1 MSYLDT
7 PRLVFAGRFQADPS
21 TVNNDPEHFDSAD
34 FRSNYQV
41 SGSGSSNG
49 WWNPRGTGAWR
60 LFDCTVKAV
69 TYEDGTWCDDPSKDP
84 VVGLSVTGADA
95 RVEAK
100 LVDLDPEQQMVSEIW
115 GLQVLVQSAAA
126 GVVLRGNFEV
136 SPFADIWT
144 RFPAGQPD
152 SFFGAYYQSI
162 LAGVKWQSLQGS
174 RFLEEIGDPGKLS
187 IKFNVDGFEDD
198 QTSPWFTF
206 GRIVGA
212 IGRATPGQPKRFVP
226 GRRLNPTGVSI
237 TNAAGQPSAVQ
248 NAIGWLDGNRLTVD
262 LGNSLPTASAGGP
275 LQDLGKL
282 YIGIQAGSRMPATVG
297 EVEYHGPDWYEKQAG
312 LVTFQL
318 SSEEAKAVAGL
329 PLVLFQV
336 TATGGVAMLLQEN
349 ANGQWIRADQFV
361 FRLDSHASATT
372 RLWATEFGRPLAG
385 QPVALAFDNTYVE
398 GQVLRKPVASPPVGV
413 PASGLRF
420 EAPGVTNED
429 GTIEVTLTGNL
440 DGNPRQY
447 IDGQVY
453 GVTYGLGTVPPAP
466 GSRGQSDILS
476 PLVWS
481 PYEVP
486 ERPTW
491 LDDVGPI
498 FQQYANLY
506 PVMKPIVDLA
516 NFGSLVEKIG
526 LLKNVFKAPVS
537 DPNYMPVTRDL
548 SGPKREM
555 LLRWLKRPRYMRN
568 DSKADLLRALQQAVE
583 LEHATIPLYLTALYS
598 IRPGAN
604 VEVAELIKSVVLEE
618 MLHMALVSN
627 LMVSIGGA
635 PDINSPSFVPRYP
648 GPLPGGLA
656 ANLTVRLRRCS
667 IAQVR
672 DVFMAVEQP
681 EKTYE
686 PVHGGVDPD
695 DPEEASLFT
704 IGWFYDRI
712 ERSLDRLA
720 AQGEITFGNEDRQVA
735 TRIGP
740 HRLYRINSLED
751 AHRAIREIKEQ
762 GEGASPVDPSQ
773 VKGREDLAHY
783 YKFSEIVN
791 GHQIVI
797 GKDGFSYTGAPV
809 PFDPDG
815 VFPMMDDPDTSTLP
829 KGSRAQILSAQ
840 FNGTYRALLNGLHRT
855 FNGEPDHFGATVGLM
870 YSLELQ
876 AQELMQTP
884 SGRNDGT
891 TAGPSFQLPFPL

>member
-1 MSYLDT
+1 MSYLDV

-21 TVNNDPEHFDSAD
+21 TVNNDPEHFDSVD
-34 FRSNYQV
+34 FRSNYQM
-41 SGSGSSNG
+41 SGAGATNG
-49 WWNPRGTGAWR
+49 WWNPRGTGGWR
-60 LFDCTVKAV
+60 LFDCTVRAV
-69 TYEDGTWCDDPSKDP
+69 AYEDGTWCDDPSSDP

-115 GLQVLVQSAAA
+115 GLQILVQSAAA
-126 GVVLRGNFEV
+126 GVILRGDFEV

-162 LAGVKWQSLQGS
+162 LAGVRWQALQGS
-174 RFLEEIGDPGKLS
+174 RFLQEIGDPGELS
-187 IKFNVDGFEDD
+187 IKFNVDGYQDD
-198 QTSPWFTF
+198 STSQWFTF
-206 GRIVGA
+206 GRMVGA

-226 GRRLNPTGVSI
+226 GRRLNSTGGSI
-237 TNAAGQPSAVQ
+237 TNSAGQTTAVQ
-248 NAIGWLDGNRLTVD
+248 NAMAWLAGSRLTLD

-275 LQDLGKL
+275 LQNLGNL
-282 YIGIQAGSRMPATVG
+282 LIGLLPANGAPVTLG
-297 EVEYHGPDWYEKQAG
+297 EVDYLDPRWYERRAG
-312 LVTFQL
+312 IADFELTA
-318 SSEEAKAVAGL
+318 E
-329 PLVLFQV
+329 QV
-336 TATGGVAMLLQEN
+336 TMAANAPLALLQSTASGPVTLLAEN

-372 RLWATEFGRPLAG
+372 RLWATEYGRPLAG

-398 GQVLRKPVASPPVGV
+398 QQVTQGPVAGPPVGV
-413 PASGLRF
+413 PASGLHF
-420 EAPGVTNED
+420 EAPGVTDAD
-429 GTIEVTLTGNL
+429 GTITVTLTGNL
-440 DGNPRQY
+440 DGNPRGY

-466 GSRGQSDILS
+466 GSRGLSDILS

-481 PYEVP
+481 PYAVP
-486 ERPTW
+486 ARPTW
-491 LDDVGPI
+491 LDDVAPI

-506 PVMKPIVDLA
+506 PVMRPIVDLA
-516 NFGSLVEKIG
+516 NFGSLVKKIG
-526 LLKNVFKAPVS
+526 LLKNVFKAPLS

-555 LLRWLKRPRYMRN
+555 LLRWLAHPRYMRN

-604 VEVAELIKSVVLEE
+604 VEVASLIRGVVLEE
-618 MLHMALVSN
+618 MLHMGLVSN
-627 LMVSIGGA
+627 LMVAIGGA
-635 PDINSPSFVPRYP
+635 PDISSPGFVPRYP

-667 IAQVR
+667 IAQIR

-681 EKTYE
+681 QKTVE
-686 PVHGGVDPD
+686 PVDGEVDPD
-695 DPEEASLFT
+695 DPEQASLFT
-704 IGWFYDRI
+704 IGWFYDQI
-712 ERSLDRLA
+712 EHSLDRLA
-720 AQGEITFGNEDRQVA
+720 AQGEITFGQEDRQVKA
-735 TRIGP
+735 RIGP
-740 HRLYRINSLED
+740 HHLYRIGSLED
-751 AHRAIREIKEQ
+751 ARRAIREIKEQ
-762 GEGASPVDPSQ
+762 GEGASPVDPAQ
-773 VKGREDLAHY
+773 VQGREDLSHY
-783 YKFSEIVN
+783 YKFAEIVN

-797 GKDGFSYTGAPV
+797 APGGFAYIGPAV

-815 VFPMMDDPDTSTLP
+815 VFPMMDDPDTVALP
-829 KGSRAQILSAQ
+829 AGSRARILSRQ
-840 FNGTYRALLNGLHRT
+840 FNQTYQALLNALHLT
-855 FNGEPDHFGATVGLM
+855 FNGDPDHFGATEGLM

-876 AQELMQTP
+876 AQQLMQTP

-891 TAGPSFQLPFPL
+891 TAGPSFELPFPL

>member
-1 MSYLDT
+1 MSYLDV
-7 PRLVFAGRFQADPS
+7 PRLVFAGKFQADPS
-21 TVNNDPEHFDSAD
+21 TINNDPEHFDSED

-41 SGSGSSNG
+41 SGPGATNG

-60 LFDCTVKAV
+60 LFDCTVQSVA
-69 TYEDGTWCDDPSKDP
+69 YEDGTWCDDPLIDP

-100 LVDLDPEQQMVSEIW
+100 LVDLDPEQQMVSEVW

-126 GVVLRGNFEV
+126 GVVLRGSFVE

-162 LAGVKWQSLQGS
+162 LAGVQWQSLKGS
-174 RFLEEIGDPGKLS
+174 RFLKEIGDPGKLS
-187 IKFNVDGFEDD
+187 LKFNVDGYQDD
-198 QTSPWFTF
+198 STSPWFTF

-212 IGRATPGQPKRFVP
+212 LGRATPGQPKRFVP
-226 GRRLNPTGVSI
+226 GRRLNPAGGSV
-237 TNAAGQPSAVQ
+237 TNAAGQPAAVQ
-248 NAIGWLDGNRLTVD
+248 NAMGWLDGNRLTVD

-275 LQDLGKL
+275 LQDLGIL
-282 YIGIQAGSRMPATVG
+282 HIGLLPASGTPVALG
-297 EVEYHGPDWYEKQAG
+297 EVDYRCPGWYERRAG
-312 LVTFQL
+312 LVAFELTGKQ
-318 SSEEAKAVAGL
+318 AKAAANA
-329 PLVLFQV
+329 PLL
-336 TATGGVAMLLQEN
+336 LLQSTANGLVTLLEEN
-349 ANGQWIRADQFV
+349 ANGQWVRADQFV

-372 RLWATEFGRPLAG
+372 RLWATEFGRPLPG

-398 GQVLRKPVASPPVGV
+398 QQVLQGPVAGPPVGV

-420 EAPGVTNED
+420 EAPGVTDAD
-429 GTIEVTLTGNL
+429 GTITVTLTGNL
-440 DGNPRQY
+440 DSNPRQY

-466 GSRGQSDILS
+466 GSRGLSDILS

-481 PYEVP
+481 PYAVP

-516 NFGSLVEKIG
+516 NFGSLVEKLGI
-526 LLKNVFKAPVS
+526 LKNVFKAPVS

-568 DSKADLLRALQQAVE
+568 DSKEDLLRALQQAVE

-604 VEVAELIKSVVLEE
+604 VEVAALIKSVVLEE

-627 LMVSIGGA
+627 LMISIGGA
-635 PDINSPSFVPRYP
+635 PSIDSPGFVPRYP

-656 ANLTVRLRRCS
+656 ADLTVRLRRCS
-667 IAQVR
+667 INQIR

-681 EKTYE
+681 EETYE
-686 PVHGGVDPD
+686 PVHGEVDPD
-695 DPEEASLFT
+695 DPEQASLFT

-735 TRIGP
+735 ARIGP

-751 AHRAIREIKEQ
+751 ARRAIREIKEQ
-762 GEGASPVDPSQ
+762 GEGASPVDPAQ

-783 YKFSEIVN
+783 YKFAEIVN

-797 GKDGFSYTGAPV
+797 EKDGFSYTGPRV

-829 KGSRAQILSAQ
+829 AGSRAQTLSRQ
-840 FNGTYRALLNGLHRT
+840 FNATYQALLNALHGT
-855 FNGEPDHFGATVGLM
+855 FNGNPDHFSATLGLM